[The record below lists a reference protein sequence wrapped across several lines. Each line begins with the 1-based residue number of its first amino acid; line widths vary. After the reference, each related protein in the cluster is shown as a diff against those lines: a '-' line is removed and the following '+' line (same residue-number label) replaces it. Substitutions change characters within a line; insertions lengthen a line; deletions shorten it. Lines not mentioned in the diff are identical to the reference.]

1 MAREWPADG
10 AGRGSNGKCRVRVAV
25 IAVTVLT
32 LLLSVQDGAVPS
44 GDEVTL
50 TGEFLW
56 KHMNHTGDLDAV
68 FTKTGDGAW
77 GVEFRFVW
85 EGELHVFRG
94 TAEGS
99 LTDGELRG
107 NVVTETPQRP
117 QTFFFAGRFERGRF
131 TGTHT
136 ALQAS
141 GGTHPTGTLTLGR

>member
-1 MAREWPADG
+1 M
-10 AGRGSNGKCRVRVAV
+10 

-44 GDEVTL
+44 GDEITL

-85 EGELHVFRG
+85 EGELHVFHG

-107 NVVTETPQRP
+107 NVVTENPERP
-117 QTFFFAGRFERGRF
+117 QTFFFSGKSERGRF

>member
-1 MAREWPADG
+1 M
-10 AGRGSNGKCRVRVAV
+10 RVAAVAV
-25 IAVTVLT
+25 IVLI
-32 LLLSVQDGAVPS
+32 LLLSVQDGAVHS

-68 FTKTGDGAW
+68 FTRTGDGAW

-85 EGELHVFRG
+85 EGELHVYRG

-107 NVVTETPQRP
+107 SVVTDNLERRP

-131 TGTHT
+131 TGTHS

-141 GGTHPTGTLTLGR
+141 GDTHPTGTVTLGR

>member
-1 MAREWPADG
+1 M
-10 AGRGSNGKCRVRVAV
+10 KVAA
-25 IAVTVLT
+25 ITVTVLT
-32 LLLSVQDGAVPS
+32 LLLFVQDGAVHS

-68 FTKTGDGAW
+68 FTRTGNGAW
-77 GVEFRFVW
+77 VVEFRFVW
-85 EGELHVFRG
+85 EGELHVYRG

-99 LTDGELRG
+99 LTEGELRG
-107 NVVTETPQRP
+107 NVVRDNHERP

>member
-1 MAREWPADG
+1 V
-10 AGRGSNGKCRVRVAV
+10 KVAA

-32 LLLSVQDGAVPS
+32 LLLCVQDGAVHS
-44 GDEVTL
+44 GVEVTL

-56 KHMNHTGDLDAV
+56 KHMNHTGDLDTV
-68 FTKTGDGAW
+68 FTRTGDGAW

-85 EGELHVFRG
+85 EGELHVYRG

-107 NVVTETPQRP
+107 NVVRDNHERPQR
-117 QTFFFAGRFERGRF
+117 FFFAGRFERGRF

>member
-1 MAREWPADG
+1 M
-10 AGRGSNGKCRVRVAV
+10 KVAA
-25 IAVTVLT
+25 IAMTVLT
-32 LLLSVQDGAVPS
+32 LLLSVQDGVVHS
-44 GDEVTL
+44 EGQVTL

-56 KHMNHTGDLDAV
+56 KHMNHTGDLDTV
-68 FTKTGDGAW
+68 FTRTGDGAW

-85 EGELHVFRG
+85 EGELHVYRG

-107 NVVTETPQRP
+107 NVVRDNHERP

>member
-1 MAREWPADG
+1 M
-10 AGRGSNGKCRVRVAV
+10 RVAA
-25 IAVTVLT
+25 ITVTVLT
-32 LLLSVQDGAVPS
+32 LLLSVQDGAVHS

-50 TGEFLW
+50 AGEFLW
-56 KHMNHTGDLDAV
+56 NHMNHTGDLDAV

-85 EGELHVFRG
+85 EGELRVYRG

-107 NVVTETPQRP
+107 SVVTDNPERP
-117 QTFFFAGRFERGRF
+117 QTFFFAGRFQRGRF

>member
-1 MAREWPADG
+1 M
-10 AGRGSNGKCRVRVAV
+10 KVAA

-32 LLLSVQDGAVPS
+32 LLLAVPDGAVRS
-44 GDEVTL
+44 RDEVTL
-50 TGEFLW
+50 TGEFFW
-56 KHMNHTGDLDAV
+56 RHMNHTGDLDAV

-85 EGELHVFRG
+85 EGELHVSRG

-107 NVVTETPQRP
+107 NVVMDSPERP
-117 QTFFFAGRFERGRF
+117 RTFFFAGRFERGRF

-141 GGTHPTGTLTLGR
+141 GGTYPTGTLALGR

>member
-1 MAREWPADG
+1 MRIAA
-10 AGRGSNGKCRVRVAV
+10 
-25 IAVTVLT
+25 IAVTVLILLLT
-32 LLLSVQDGAVPS
+32 LLLPVQDVAVHS

-56 KHMNHTGDLDAV
+56 KHMNHTGDLDTV
-68 FTKTGDGAW
+68 FTRTGDGAW
-77 GVEFRFVW
+77 DVEFRFVW
-85 EGELHVFRG
+85 EGELHVDRG

-107 NVVTETPQRP
+107 NVVRDDHERP

>member
-1 MAREWPADG
+1 M
-10 AGRGSNGKCRVRVAV
+10 SVKVAA

-32 LLLSVQDGAVPS
+32 LLLVVQHGAVRS

-50 TGEFLW
+50 TGEFFW
-56 KHMNHTGDLDAV
+56 RHMNHTGDLDAV

-85 EGELHVFRG
+85 EGELHVYRG

-99 LTDGELRG
+99 MTDGELLG
-107 NVVTETPQRP
+107 NVVTDNPERP

-136 ALQAS
+136 ALQPR
-141 GGTHPTGTLTLGR
+141 GGMYPTGTLFLGR

>member
-10 AGRGSNGKCRVRVAV
+10 AGRESIGKCRVKVAA

-32 LLLSVQDGAVPS
+32 LLLSVQDGAVHS

-56 KHMNHTGDLDAV
+56 KHMNHTGDLDTV
-68 FTKTGDGAW
+68 FTRTGDGAW

-85 EGELHVFRG
+85 EGELHVYRG

-107 NVVTETPQRP
+107 NVVRDNHERP

>member
-1 MAREWPADG
+1 
-10 AGRGSNGKCRVRVAV
+10 VRVAA

-32 LLLSVQDGAVPS
+32 LLLPVKDGAVHS

-68 FTKTGDGAW
+68 FTKTSDGAW

-85 EGELHVFRG
+85 EGELHVYRG

-99 LTDGELRG
+99 VTDGELLG
-107 NVVTETPQRP
+107 NVVTDNPERP

-131 TGTHT
+131 RGTHT
-136 ALQAS
+136 ALQVS
-141 GGTHPTGTLTLGR
+141 GGTYPTGTLILGR

>member
-1 MAREWPADG
+1 MRA
-10 AGRGSNGKCRVRVAV
+10 VA
-25 IAVTVLT
+25 ILVTLAI
-32 LLLSVQDGAVPS
+32 LLLTAPDGTVRS
-44 GDEVTL
+44 GDDVL
-50 TGEFLW
+50 LSGEFHW

-85 EGELHVFRG
+85 EGKRHVFRG

-107 NVVTETPQRP
+107 NVVTDTTERP

>member
-1 MAREWPADG
+1 M
-10 AGRGSNGKCRVRVAV
+10 RVAA
-25 IAVTVLT
+25 IAVALLT

-68 FTKTGDGAW
+68 FSKTGDDAW

-85 EGELHVFRG
+85 EGELHVFSG

-107 NVVTETPQRP
+107 NVVTENPQRP

-131 TGTHT
+131 TGTHK
-136 ALQAS
+136 ALQPS
-141 GGTHPTGTLTLGR
+141 GGTHPTGTLTLRR

>member
-1 MAREWPADG
+1 MQRSTKRTRLFAETE
-10 AGRGSNGKCRVRVAV
+10 KFRVKVAA

-32 LLLSVQDGAVPS
+32 LLLPVQDGAVHS
-44 GDEVTL
+44 RDEVTL

-56 KHMNHTGDLDAV
+56 KHMNHVGDLDAV

-85 EGELHVFRG
+85 EGELHVYRG

-99 LTDGELRG
+99 LTNGELRG
-107 NVVTETPQRP
+107 NVVTDNPERP
-117 QTFFFAGRFERGRF
+117 QTFSFAGMFERGRF

-136 ALQAS
+136 ALQAG
-141 GGTHPTGTLTLGR
+141 GGTYPTGTLTLGK

>member
-1 MAREWPADG
+1 M
-10 AGRGSNGKCRVRVAV
+10 RVAA
-25 IAVTVLT
+25 IAVTLLT
-32 LLLSVQDGAVPS
+32 LLLSVQDSAVPS
-44 GDEVTL
+44 ADEVTL

-68 FTKTGDGAW
+68 FTKTGDDAW

-85 EGELHVFRG
+85 EGELHGFRG

-107 NVVTETPQRP
+107 NVVTENPQRP
-117 QTFFFAGRFERGRF
+117 QTFFFAGRFVRGRF

-141 GGTHPTGTLTLGR
+141 GGTHPTGTLTLGK

>member
-1 MAREWPADG
+1 M
-10 AGRGSNGKCRVRVAV
+10 KVAA

-32 LLLSVQDGAVPS
+32 LLLSVQDGAVHS

-56 KHMNHTGDLDAV
+56 KHMNHTGDLDTV
-68 FTKTGDGAW
+68 FTRTGDGAW
-77 GVEFRFVW
+77 GVEFRFDW
-85 EGELHVFRG
+85 EGEMHVYRG

-107 NVVTETPQRP
+107 NVVRDNHERP

>member
-1 MAREWPADG
+1 MRAA
-10 AGRGSNGKCRVRVAV
+10 A
-25 IAVTVLT
+25 ITVTLLT
-32 LLLSVQDGAVPS
+32 LLLFVPDGAVPS
-44 GDEVTL
+44 SDEVAL

-56 KHMNHTGDLDAV
+56 KHMNHTGDLEAV
-68 FTKTGDGAW
+68 FTKTCDREW

-107 NVVTETPQRP
+107 NVVTENPQRP

-131 TGTHT
+131 AGTHK

>member
-1 MAREWPADG
+1 MRLAA
-10 AGRGSNGKCRVRVAV
+10 

-32 LLLSVQDGAVPS
+32 LLLFVQGGAVPS
-44 GDEVTL
+44 GDEVPL

-56 KHMNHTGDLDAV
+56 KHMKHTGDLDAV

-107 NVVTETPQRP
+107 NVVTDNPQRP
-117 QTFFFAGRFERGRF
+117 QTFFFAGTFERGRF

-136 ALQAS
+136 ALQPS

>member
-1 MAREWPADG
+1 M
-10 AGRGSNGKCRVRVAV
+10 KVAA

-107 NVVTETPQRP
+107 NVVTDSPERP
-117 QTFFFAGRFERGRF
+117 QTFFFAGTSDGGRF
-131 TGTHT
+131 TGTHR
-136 ALQAS
+136 ALQPS

>member
-1 MAREWPADG
+1 M
-10 AGRGSNGKCRVRVAV
+10 RVAA

-32 LLLSVQDGAVPS
+32 LLLSVQDGAVHS
-44 GDEVTL
+44 GDEVAL

-56 KHMNHTGDLDAV
+56 KHMNHAGDLDAM

-85 EGELHVFRG
+85 EGELHVYRG

-107 NVVTETPQRP
+107 SVATDNLERRP

-131 TGTHT
+131 TGTHS

-141 GGTHPTGTLTLGR
+141 GGTHPTGTVTLGR

>member
-1 MAREWPADG
+1 M
-10 AGRGSNGKCRVRVAV
+10 RVAAT
-25 IAVTVLT
+25 AVTVLT
-32 LLLSVQDGAVPS
+32 LLLSVQDGAVSS

-68 FTKTGDGAW
+68 FTRTGDRAW
-77 GVEFRFVW
+77 AVEFRFVW
-85 EGELHVFRG
+85 EGELHVYRG

-107 NVVTETPQRP
+107 NVVRDNPERP

-141 GGTHPTGTLTLGR
+141 GGTHPTGTLTLGW

>member
-1 MAREWPADG
+1 V
-10 AGRGSNGKCRVRVAV
+10 KVAA
-25 IAVTVLT
+25 IAVTVLTVLTVLT
-32 LLLSVQDGAVPS
+32 LLLSEQDGTVHS
-44 GDEVTL
+44 EGQVTL
-50 TGEFLW
+50 TGEFFW
-56 KHMNHTGDLDAV
+56 KHMNHTGDLDTV
-68 FTKTGDGAW
+68 FTRTGDGAW
-77 GVEFRFVW
+77 SVEFRFVW
-85 EGELHVFRG
+85 EGERHVYRG

-107 NVVTETPQRP
+107 NVVRDNHGRP

>member
-1 MAREWPADG
+1 
-10 AGRGSNGKCRVRVAV
+10 VRVAA

-32 LLLSVQDGAVPS
+32 LLLPVKDGAVHS

-68 FTKTGDGAW
+68 FTKTSDGAW

-85 EGELHVFRG
+85 EGELHVYRG
-94 TAEGS
+94 TAEGG

-107 NVVTETPQRP
+107 NVVTDNPERP

-131 TGTHT
+131 TGTHA

-141 GGTHPTGTLTLGR
+141 GGTHPTGTLSLGR

>member
-1 MAREWPADG
+1 MARESSDDG
-10 AGRGSNGKCRVRVAV
+10 ARRGSNGKCRVKVAA

-32 LLLSVQDGAVPS
+32 LLLAVPDGAVRS

-50 TGEFLW
+50 TGEFFW
-56 KHMNHTGDLDAV
+56 RHMNHTGDLDAV

-85 EGELHVFRG
+85 EGELHVSRG
-94 TAEGS
+94 TSEGS

-107 NVVTETPQRP
+107 NVVMDSPERP
-117 QTFFFAGRFERGRF
+117 RTFFFAGRFERGRF
-131 TGTHT
+131 TGTHS

-141 GGTHPTGTLTLGR
+141 GDTHPTGTVTLGR

>member
-1 MAREWPADG
+1 M
-10 AGRGSNGKCRVRVAV
+10 RVAA

-32 LLLSVQDGAVPS
+32 LLLSVQDGAVHS
-44 GDEVTL
+44 DEVTL

-56 KHMNHTGDLDAV
+56 QHMNHTGDLDAV
-68 FTKTGDGAW
+68 FTRTGDGAW

-85 EGELHVFRG
+85 EGELHVYRG

-107 NVVTETPQRP
+107 NVVTDNPERRP

-136 ALQAS
+136 ALQPS
-141 GGTHPTGTLTLGR
+141 GGMHPTGTLTLGR

>member
-1 MAREWPADG
+1 M
-10 AGRGSNGKCRVRVAV
+10 KVAV
-25 IAVTVLT
+25 IAVTLLT
-32 LLLSVQDGAVPS
+32 LLLSVQDGAVHS
-44 GDEVTL
+44 GDEVKL
-50 TGEFLW
+50 TGEFFW
-56 KHMNHTGDLDAV
+56 KHMNHTGDLDTV
-68 FTKTGDGAW
+68 FTRTGDGAW
-77 GVEFRFVW
+77 SVEFRFVW
-85 EGELHVFRG
+85 EGELHVYRG

-107 NVVTETPQRP
+107 NVVRDNHERP

>member
-1 MAREWPADG
+1 M
-10 AGRGSNGKCRVRVAV
+10 KVAA

-32 LLLSVQDGAVPS
+32 LLLSVQDGAVHS
-44 GDEVTL
+44 GGQVTL

-68 FTKTGDGAW
+68 FTRTGDGAW

-85 EGELHVFRG
+85 EGELHVYRG

-107 NVVTETPQRP
+107 NVVRDNHERP

>member
-1 MAREWPADG
+1 V
-10 AGRGSNGKCRVRVAV
+10 KVAA

-32 LLLSVQDGAVPS
+32 LLLFVQDGAVHS

-68 FTKTGDGAW
+68 FTRTGDGAW

-85 EGELHVFRG
+85 EGELHVYRG

-107 NVVTETPQRP
+107 NVVRDNHERP

>member
-10 AGRGSNGKCRVRVAV
+10 AGRGSNGECRVRVAA
-25 IAVTVLT
+25 IAVTVLA
-32 LLLSVQDGAVPS
+32 LLLSVQEGAGHS

-77 GVEFRFVW
+77 AVEFRFVW
-85 EGELHVFRG
+85 EGELHVYRG

-107 NVVTETPQRP
+107 NVVTDNPEWPR
-117 QTFFFAGRFERGRF
+117 TFFFAGRFERGRF

>member
-1 MAREWPADG
+1 M
-10 AGRGSNGKCRVRVAV
+10 RVAA

-32 LLLSVQDGAVPS
+32 LLLFVQGDAVPA

-56 KHMNHTGDLDAV
+56 KHMNHKGDLDAV

-85 EGELHVFRG
+85 EGEPHAFRG
-94 TAEGS
+94 TADGS
-99 LTDGELRG
+99 LTDGELSG
-107 NVVTETPQRP
+107 SIVTTNPQRP

-136 ALQAS
+136 ALQTS